1 MKRKALFFL
10 FLAAVILNGLISLQL
25 YGASR
30 DLKRNEVRMKGY
42 RVLPLERIICRR
54 IDEDFLEELSEA
66 DFVIVTE
73 SREIRGFVYQIISDL
88 IPMKEGA
95 WTFHEVGQP
104 LGPGIDRKYLSEIP
118 TGAIHYSWD
127 PSPHDTFTE
136 LFSATEEQIQ
146 AGAPAPEVAIAEIKM
161 RSISQ

>member
-1 MKRKALFFL
+1 
-10 FLAAVILNGLISLQL
+10 
-25 YGASR
+25 
-30 DLKRNEVRMKGY
+30 
-42 RVLPLERIICRR
+42 
-54 IDEDFLEELSEA
+54 
-66 DFVIVTE
+66 
-73 SREIRGFVYQIISDL
+73 
-88 IPMKEGA
+88 MKEGA

-146 AGAPAPEVAIAEIKM
+146 AGAPALEVAIAEIKM